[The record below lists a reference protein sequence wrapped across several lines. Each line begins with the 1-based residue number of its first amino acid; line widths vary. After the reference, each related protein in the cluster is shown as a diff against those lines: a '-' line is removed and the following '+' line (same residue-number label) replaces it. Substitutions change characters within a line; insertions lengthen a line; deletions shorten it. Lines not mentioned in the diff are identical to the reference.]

1 MNARLLVAFLC
12 IAMGGTGC
20 IIVDTDGPDHGGPCC
35 TTPQPQP
42 EPQPPPL
49 PNPGDVTFMWTF
61 ANVGAGR
68 CADVPDVKSIRIT
81 IPGEKLHNGG
91 VYACNTAGTDGIVL
105 HDFLPRAYSY
115 TLEAIGYDN
124 RVLYQGSGNF
134 SVNGDTR
141 VNVNLTPQGGPSS
154 FAYISWSFEANT
166 SSSNPDCNQAGDTH
180 VDVRIDG
187 GDWTRLQC
195 EKGIGTN
202 QVSSPY
208 LTPGS
213 HTIEFVGVRVSSSGE
228 TPYYYRKGELT
239 TQAGSPIS
247 VSYKLLAVGGMSLR
261 WELRDGSSYNT
272 CAQAGVS
279 EIRINMQNVATNEYL
294 YGDEGDVQPCTGAPI
309 LYRFLRPGDYRVFIR
324 GMNGSRIAYTNE
336 NSGAVVLTVKAFQ
349 QKTEAQ
355 AVTIDL
361 QRKY

>member
-20 IIVDTDGPDHGGPCC
+20 IIVDNDGPDHGGPCC
-35 TTPQPQP
+35 TPT
-42 EPQPPPL
+42 PPP
-49 PNPGDVTFMWTF
+49 PPPVQVSGDLTFLWTF

-68 CADVPDVKSIRIT
+68 CSDVPDVKNIRIT

-91 VYACNTAGTDGIVL
+91 VYACNTLGTDGIVL
-105 HDFLPRAYSY
+105 HDFAPKSYGY
-115 TLEAIGYDN
+115 TLEALSYDN
-124 RVLYQGSGNF
+124 RVLYQASGNF
-134 SVNGDTR
+134 AVNGDTR
-141 VNVNLTPQGGPSS
+141 VNVNLTPKGGQSS

-166 SSSNPDCNQAGDTH
+166 SSSNPDCNQAGATH

-187 GDWTRLQC
+187 GEWTRLQC

-208 LTPGS
+208 LAPGA
-213 HTIEFVGVRVSSSGE
+213 HTIELVGVRVSGSGE
-228 TPYYYRKGELT
+228 TPYYYRKEPLT
-239 TQAGSPIS
+239 TQAGSPIFAS
-247 VSYKLLAVGGMSLR
+247 FKLMAVGGMTLS
-261 WELRDGSSYNT
+261 WDLRDGSLART

-279 EIRINMQNVATNEYL
+279 ELRVNMRNLATNKL
-294 YGDEGDVQPCTGAPI
+294 VYGEDGDAQPCTDPHNY
-309 LYRFLRPGDYRVFIR
+309 LNYRFLPPGDYRVFIR
-324 GMNGSRIAYTNE
+324 GVNGSRIAYSSE
-336 NSGAVVLTVKAFQ
+336 NHDEPVLTVKAFV

-355 AVTIDL
+355 ATILEL